1 MPCCVI
7 VTGSVGSAL
16 CNEPCPTDI
25 CADVY
30 LKSTAGKMPICAEDG
45 SIIPQGL
52 VGSFN
57 VGADC
62 TFTTQALVANSDL
75 TPAGKTY
82 YEVVVGDGPPIF
94 MMLDANTTPG
104 ICGTTQQLKDVAVT
118 CKPEPGSPIADF
130 LKPLIQDCLDS
141 QPDIGFDCGL
151 LGGCSTEDLGVNC
164 GPWSVSYCTPS
175 CIDGDG
181 SIENVTGWAP
191 ICSDYPIEL
200 EKLQIYNDS
209 PGTTS
214 GTVSIQIADCA
225 TGQVYASGTVDQ
237 ASGTGNSAALGSIA
251 VPDVPAGTCLC
262 LNVTGASAGGSAQI
276 RARLIGLECR

>member
-1 MPCCVI
+1 MI

-30 LKSTAGKMPICAEDG
+30 LKSTAGKLPICAEDG

-75 TPAGKTY
+75 TPAGRTY

-94 MMLDANTTPG
+94 MILDQDTTPG
-104 ICGTTQQLKDVAVT
+104 ICGSTQELKDVAIV

-130 LKPLIQDCLDS
+130 LKPIVQECIDS
-141 QPDIGFDCGL
+141 QEDVAFDCGQL
-151 LGGCSTEDLGVNC
+151 SGCSTEDLGVKC
-164 GPWSVSYCTPS
+164 SRDVRSWCTPS
-175 CIDGDG
+175 CVDGNG
-181 SIENVTGWAP
+181 EIANVTGWAP
-191 ICSDYPIEL
+191 ICSDDTLEL
-200 EKLQIYNDS
+200 EKIELYNDS
-209 PGTTS
+209 PGTVS
-214 GTVSIQIADCA
+214 GPVTITITDCA
-225 TGQVYASGTVDQ
+225 TGTLYASGAVDQ
-237 ASGTGNSAALGSIA
+237 AAGTGFTPIVGTISI
-251 VPDVPAGTCLC
+251 PDVPAGTCLC
-262 LNVTGASAGGSAQI
+262 MNVQGATDGGSAQI
-276 RARLIGLECR
+276 RARLTGLACR